1 MLSKELKT
9 GIAVIFAV
17 GIIYWG
23 LGFLQGNN
31 ILSRGTKIHAIYKNA
46 GGIQVSQPV
55 TINGV
60 NVGKVSQVGF
70 MPDKSGRILV
80 TMNITGTYPVPS
92 NTIAEI
98 RASGLLGDKEIVLIL
113 GQGSSMIE
121 NHDTLRASIEESLGD
136 AINKEV
142 LPVKIQTEKLLASL
156 DTAVGVLSGFLQ
168 GDFQSELYSS
178 VSNVNQSLLN
188 LNKITLELRLYLT
201 ENREDLSAITGNMN
215 TLSKMIADNR
225 SEFNRIMENM
235 AGASDTLV
243 ASDMG
248 KALKAL
254 AASAERLDRITAS
267 MEAGEGSLGKLIAHD
282 SLYNNVNS
290 SIESLDKLLEDL
302 RQKPSRNLN
311 FSVFGKKDKGPSN

>member
-1 MLSKELKT
+1 MKT

-23 LGFLQGNN
+23 LGFLQGND
-31 ILSRGTKIHAIYKNA
+31 ILSQGTKIHAIYKNA

-60 NVGKVSQVGF
+60 NVGKVSKVTF
-70 MPDKSGRILV
+70 MPDMSGRILV
-80 TMNITGTYPVPS
+80 SMNITGTYPIPS

-98 RASGLLGDKEIVLIL
+98 RSSGFMGDKEIALVL
-113 GQGSSMIE
+113 GDGSAMIE
-121 NHDTLRASIEESLGD
+121 SHDTLRSSIEESIGD

-142 LPVKIQTEKLLASL
+142 LPVKIKTEKLLASL
-156 DTAVGVLSGFLQ
+156 DTAVSVLSGFLQ
-168 GDFQSELYSS
+168 GDFQTELYAS
-178 VSNVNQSLLN
+178 VSNVNQGLLN

-201 ENREDLSAITGNMN
+201 ENREDLNGITGNMN

-225 SEFNRIMENM
+225 SEFNRIMENI
-235 AGASDTLV
+235 ADASDTLA
-243 ASDMG
+243 ASDMS
-248 KALKAL
+248 KTLRAL
-254 AASAERLDRITAS
+254 AVSAERLDRITAS

-282 SLYNNVNS
+282 SLYNNVNAS
-290 SIESLDKLLEDL
+290 LESLDKLLEDIRL
-302 RQKPSRNLN
+302 KPSRYLN